1 MPDHSTAPVPQ
12 PVQIPERADTVGP
25 GWQELLGR
33 LHHQLR
39 AMVPGYR
46 LVDLGEKF
54 GGLRVHVESVGDDGD
69 ATRTLITAAE
79 AESMRTCEFCGA
91 PGRVRTREDASRG
104 WRKTVCDTCHGLWS
118 AHHLMIVN
126 GAVRGRPSEA

>member
-1 MPDHSTAPVPQ
+1 M
-12 PVQIPERADTVGP
+12 GP

-33 LHHQLR
+33 LHRQLH
-39 AMVPGYR
+39 AMDPGYR

-54 GGLRVHVESVGDDGD
+54 GGLLVHVESMGHDSNT
-69 ATRTLITAAE
+69 TRDLITAAE

-91 PGRVRTREDASRG
+91 PGRVRTREDAPRG
-104 WRKTVCDTCHGLWS
+104 WRKTVCDTCHGPWS

-126 GAVRGRPSEA
+126 GVVRGRPHEA